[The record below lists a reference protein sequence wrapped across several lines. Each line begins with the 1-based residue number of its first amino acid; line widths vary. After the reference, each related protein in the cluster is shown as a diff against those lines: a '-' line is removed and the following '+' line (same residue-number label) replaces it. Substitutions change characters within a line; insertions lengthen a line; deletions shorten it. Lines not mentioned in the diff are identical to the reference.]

1 MGQARVHGVFWIALA
16 LAMSGFLGGAA
27 APPALPPPP
36 SAASQAAA
44 RAVIDTLSREVLGI
58 LRDATL
64 ERPQKRQKVTNLAYG
79 SLDFETLS
87 RLTLGQ
93 YWRGL
98 TPAQQADFVQEYKKH
113 LATTYGHTTDEYT
126 DEDIAIAGERQ
137 ETNGDATVLTRI
149 IGTKDGTRQ
158 EIAKVEYRL
167 RQKEG
172 AWKVIDVTIDGVSLM
187 ANFRAQF
194 QEIMANGGIDRMMKL
209 LRDKNAA
216 ADK

>member
-16 LAMSGFLGGAA
+16 LAMSEFLGGAS
-27 APPALPPPP
+27 APPAPP
-36 SAASQAAA
+36 AAATQGAA
-44 RAVIDTLSREVLGI
+44 RAAIDRLNREVLGI

-113 LATTYGHTTDEYT
+113 LANTYGHTTDEYT
-126 DEDIAIAGERQ
+126 DEDIAIASDRQ
-137 ETNGDATVLTRI
+137 ETNGDWTVLTRI

>member
-1 MGQARVHGVFWIALA
+1 MHGVFGIALG
-16 LAMSGFLGGAA
+16 LAMSGFLLGAA
-27 APPALPPPP
+27 TPAAPSP
-36 SAASQAAA
+36 AASQAAA
-44 RAVIDTLSREVLGI
+44 RAVIDKLTGEVLAI

-64 ERPQKRQKVTNLAYG
+64 ERPQKRQKVAALAKG
-79 SLDFETLS
+79 SLDFETLA

-98 TPAQQADFVQEYKKH
+98 TPAQQADFVQEYQKH
-113 LATTYGHTTDEYT
+113 IAATYGRTTDDYT
-126 DEDIAIAGERQ
+126 DEDIAIASDRQ
-137 ETNGDATVLTRI
+137 ETNGDSTVLTRI

-167 RQKEG
+167 RQKEDG
-172 AWKVIDVTIDGVSLM
+172 WKIIDVTIDGVSLM

-194 QEIMANGGIDRMMKL
+194 QEIMANGGIDRVMKL

-216 ADK
+216 ADQ